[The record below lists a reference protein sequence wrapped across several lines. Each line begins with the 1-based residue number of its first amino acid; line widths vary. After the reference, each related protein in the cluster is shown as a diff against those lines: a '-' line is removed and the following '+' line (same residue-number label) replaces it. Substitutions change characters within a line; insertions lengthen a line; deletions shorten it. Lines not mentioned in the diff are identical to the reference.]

1 MPKSAFFQAVPFLLV
16 DDVARSGEYWSSIL
30 GFNPGRFV
38 GDSLVIMT
46 RNAARV
52 TLRKVD
58 PNSRPISLSNT
69 SKQPGAIDLYI
80 SVSDIDAYAAE
91 LQGRGADLVQL
102 PDATARELKVRDLNN
117 YILCFGEEQNWPY

>member
-16 DDVARSGEYWSSIL
+16 DDVARSGEHWQAVL
-30 GFNPGRFV
+30 GFNPGRFI
-38 GDSLVIMT
+38 GDTIVVMT

-52 TLRKVD
+52 TLRRID
-58 PNSRPISLSNT
+58 PGARPVSLSNAGR
-69 SKQPGAIDLYI
+69 QPGAVDLYI

-91 LQGRGADLVQL
+91 LGARGADLVQL
-102 PDATARELKVRDLNN
+102 PDAAARELKVRDCND